1 MDHNEATTT
10 RATEKYLLN
19 ELEPDL
25 RNQFE
30 EHVFDCNECALDLR
44 VATMLVENS
53 KIILGQPRPL
63 REPVPAPTWGWMQW
77 LRPAVTIPVMAT
89 LLAVI
94 GYQATNRSRDFASG
108 PQLINSLSL
117 IAANA
122 RGGSSNSATAPSEKP
137 FVMYVDVPP
146 VAQATSF
153 AADFHNPDGSLL
165 WTLPITGDAAKDTL
179 TIQVPAVSGPAG
191 TYILVIRS
199 INGVGQSTEV
209 ARYPVAIGL
218 R

>member
-63 REPVPAPTWGWMQW
+63 REPVPSPNWGWMQW

-122 RGGSSNSATAPSEKP
+122 RGGSSNAATAPSGKP

-153 AADFHNPDGSLL
+153 AADFHNPDGGLL

-191 TYILVIRS
+191 TYILMIRS

>member
-44 VATMLVENS
+44 VATIFVENS